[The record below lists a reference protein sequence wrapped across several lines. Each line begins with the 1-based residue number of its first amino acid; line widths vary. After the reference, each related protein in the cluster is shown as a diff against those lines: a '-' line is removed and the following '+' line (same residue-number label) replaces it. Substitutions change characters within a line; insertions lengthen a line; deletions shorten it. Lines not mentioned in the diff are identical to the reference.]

1 MNSEAVNVRRQRAL
15 LPVLIAQ
22 DPGQHSSHGAAA
34 LQRGLTLIELLIV
47 VAIASILA
55 AIAVPNMAE
64 FAKNN
69 ARSTRLN
76 DLSTAINVARN
87 AAVTGRL
94 PTAFCAASTPG
105 GTTCGGTAFEFGVLV
120 VQSNTSAVANAA
132 IVPVTLPVATAPW
145 RLLRVFPGT
154 DTVANNF
161 ALTGGVTHVIFQ
173 PTGLTIGSVANTAF
187 THCDSRGQSSCR
199 AIVLSAPGHPGVT
212 RDSDADGIHDING
225 VNLTYPAS
233 LP

>member
-1 MNSEAVNVRRQRAL
+1 MNSEIPQVRRQRAS
-15 LPVLIAQ
+15 VAVRIARQ
-22 DPGQHSSHGAAA
+22 PGQQHPAHRAAA
-34 LQRGLTLIELLIV
+34 LQRGVTLIELLIV
-47 VAIASILA
+47 VAIAAILA
-55 AIAVPNMAE
+55 AVAVPNMAE

-69 ARSTRLN
+69 ARSTRIN

-94 PTAFCAASTPG
+94 PTAFCAASVSG
-105 GTTCGGTAFEFGVLV
+105 GTTCGGTAFANGVLV
-120 VQSNTSAVANAA
+120 VQSNTASVASPAT
-132 IVPVTLPVATAPW
+132 VPVTLPVATAPW
-145 RLLRVFPGT
+145 RLLRVIQGT
-154 DTVANNF
+154 AEANF
-161 ALTGGVTHVIFQ
+161 AITGDVTHVIFQ
-173 PTGLTIGSVANTAF
+173 PTGLTLGSVANTAF

-225 VNLTYPAS
+225 VKLTYPAS